1 MKRLLVV
8 GVIAGL
14 TLGAG
19 LRAQDARG
27 PARAPV
33 ATNGTSKANGAPAA
47 RAATTRPSSSND
59 WPTVGNDPGGMK
71 YSALTQITP
80 ENVSQ
85 LTTAWT
91 YDMGVPALGYT
102 VTPIVV
108 NNVMYFP
115 VQGTTIVALQA
126 DSGKE
131 LWKYDLKSL
140 PGIGPNPSAGG
151 RGISWWP
158 GTARLAP
165 RIVIDT
171 TNGFIVQL
179 DAKTGTPIQGPAG
192 MINLSTGI
200 MEKFGGSYSTNT
212 PPAIYKNLAIIAAR
226 TGEQGRYGLPGD
238 PRAFDLLTGKE
249 VWRFHVVPQPGDEN
263 FGTWG
268 LNGWQDR
275 RGPGV
280 WVPMTVD
287 PVNDL
292 VFVPMGNATDQNYGG
307 SRPGENL
314 YATTVL
320 ALQASTGKR
329 KWHRQLTHHDIYD
342 WDISSPPALVEAV
355 KDGQRV
361 PAVAQM
367 TKQGLLFMFNRL
379 TGEPLFGME
388 ERPVPAFDAPG
399 DAAWPTQPFPLKPAG
414 LTRDSMTRKE
424 VSKISPEA
432 EKYCTELFDKSV
444 NMGPYTPYGMLPSL
458 VFPGSE
464 GGGGWAGVAGNPAL
478 NLVFVNTRHLGVI
491 GQLQPS
497 ASSGVLPSF
506 GKQKVPSN
514 FYVDQQGYPCNAPPW
529 SELVA
534 VSTATGDIVW
544 RTPLGE
550 YKDLT
555 AKGILNTGTA
565 VNDGGPIA
573 TATGLVFIGS
583 TSDFGF
589 RAFDANTGKELWKVT
604 LPDDVLMTPLTYQG
618 ANGTQYVVA
627 VAGGGDAAF
636 HIPAKPSPGANAT
649 VVAFAL
655 K

>member
-1 MKRLLVV
+1 MKRLLLLAVV
-8 GVIAGL
+8 IGL
-14 TLGAG
+14 GLGAL
-19 LRAQDARG
+19 LRAQSPKT
-27 PARAPV
+27 PARAP
-33 ATNGTSKANGAPAA
+33 ARPAA
-47 RAATTRPSSSND
+47 SAKAPGPAD
-59 WPTVGNDPGGMK
+59 WPTVGNDPGSMK
-71 YSALTQITP
+71 FSSLTQITP
-80 ENVSQ
+80 ANVTQ

-91 YDMGVPALGYT
+91 YDMGVPASGYT
-102 VTPIVV
+102 ITPIVIG
-108 NNVMYFP
+108 NVMYLP
-115 VQGTTIVALQA
+115 IQGTIIVALQA

-131 LWKYDLKSL
+131 LWKYDLKGL
-140 PGIGPNPSAGG
+140 KDLGPNPSAGG
-151 RGISWWP
+151 RGISYWP
-158 GTARLAP
+158 GAARVAP

-179 DAKTGTPIQGPAG
+179 DARTGEPIPGPAG
-192 MINLSTGI
+192 MINLATGVT
-200 MEKFGGSYSTNT
+200 EKFGGGYSTNT

-249 VWRFHVVPQPGDEN
+249 VWRFHVVPHPEDEN

-292 VFVPMGNATDQNYGG
+292 VLVPLGNATDQNYGG
-307 SRPGENL
+307 NRPGANL
-314 YATTVL
+314 YATTIL
-320 ALQASTGKR
+320 ALRASTGTR
-329 KWHRQLTHHDIYD
+329 VWHQQITHHDIYD
-342 WDISSPPALVEAV
+342 WDVNAPPALIEAV
-355 KDGQRV
+355 KDGQRL

-379 TGEPLFGME
+379 TGEPLFGLE
-388 ERPVPAFDAPG
+388 ERPVPRFDAPG
-399 DAAWPTQPFPLKPAG
+399 DQAWPTQPFPVKPSG
-414 LTRDSMTRKE
+414 LTRDGMTRKE
-424 VSKISPEA
+424 VSRISPEA

-464 GGGGWAGVAGNPAL
+464 GGGGWGGVAADPGR

-491 GQLQPS
+491 AQLQPS
-497 ASSGVLPSF
+497 MSSGVLPSF
-506 GKQKVPSN
+506 GKQKVPGN
-514 FYVDQQGYPCNAPPW
+514 FYVDPQGYPCNAPPW
-529 SELVA
+529 SEIVA

-550 YKDLT
+550 YPELK

-565 VNDGGPIA
+565 LNDGGPIA
-573 TATGLVFIGS
+573 TASGLVFIGA
-583 TSDFGF
+583 TGDYGF
-589 RAFDANTGKELWKVT
+589 RAFDAMTGKELWKAT
-604 LPDDVLMTPLTYQG
+604 LPDDALMSPLTYQG
-618 ANGTQYVVA
+618 GNGKQFVVA

>member
-1 MKRLLVV
+1 MKRLLVTGAV
-8 GVIAGL
+8 LGL
-14 TLGAG
+14 ALGG
-19 LRAQDARG
+19 GMRAQNVKPPARG
-27 PARAPV
+27 PV
-33 ATNGTSKANGAPAA
+33 KAPAPA
-47 RAATTRPSSSND
+47 KAPAPHD
-59 WPTVGNDPGGMK
+59 WPTVGNDPGSMK
-71 YSALTQITP
+71 YSPLTQITP
-80 ENVSQ
+80 ENVTQ
-85 LTTAWT
+85 LTPAWT
-91 YDMGVPALGYT
+91 YDMGVPASGYT
-102 VTPIVV
+102 ITPIVIG
-108 NNVMYFP
+108 NVMYLP
-115 VQGTTIVALQA
+115 IQGTIIVALQA

-131 LWKYDLKSL
+131 LWKYDLKNL
-140 PGIGPNPSAGG
+140 KDLGPNPSAGG
-151 RGISWWP
+151 RGISYWS
-158 GTARLAP
+158 GTARIAP

-179 DAKTGTPIQGPAG
+179 DAKTGEPVPGPAG
-192 MINLSTGI
+192 MINLATGVT
-200 MEKFGGSYSTNT
+200 EKFGGGYSTNT

-249 VWRFHVVPQPGDEN
+249 VWRFHVVPHPGDEN

-292 VFVPMGNATDQNYGG
+292 VLIPLGNATDQNYGG
-307 SRPGENL
+307 NRPGENL
-314 YATTVL
+314 YATTLLVL
-320 ALQASTGKR
+320 RASTGKR
-329 KWHRQLTHHDIYD
+329 VWHQQLTHHDIYD
-342 WDISSPPALVEAV
+342 WDVNCPPALIEAT
-355 KDGQRV
+355 KNGKKI

-367 TKQGLLFMFNRL
+367 TKQGMLFMFDRL

-388 ERPVPAFDAPG
+388 ERPVPRFDAPG
-399 DAAWPTQPFPLKPAG
+399 DQAWPTQPFPVKPAG
-414 LTRDSMTRKE
+414 LTRDGMTRKE

-464 GGGGWAGVAGNPAL
+464 GGGSWAGVAADPARE
-478 NLVFVNTRHLGVI
+478 LVFLNTRHLGVI
-491 GQLQPS
+491 AQLQPS
-497 ASSGVLPSF
+497 MSSGVLPSF
-506 GKQKVPSN
+506 GKQKVPTN
-514 FYVDQQGYPCNAPPW
+514 FYVDPQGYPCNAPPW

-534 VSTATGDIVW
+534 VSTSTGDIVW

-550 YKDLT
+550 YPDLK

-573 TATGLVFIGS
+573 TASGLVFIGA
-583 TSDFGF
+583 TTDFGF
-589 RAFDANTGKELWKVT
+589 RAFDAKTGKELWRTT
-604 LPDDVLMTPLTYQG
+604 LPDDSLMTPLTYQG
-618 ANGTQYVVA
+618 GNGKQFVVT

-636 HIPAKPSPGANAT
+636 HIPPKPSPGPNAT
-649 VVAFAL
+649 VIAFAL

>member
-1 MKRLLVV
+1 MKRLLVLGAIV
-8 GVIAGL
+8 GVGLAAGL
-14 TLGAG
+14 SAQNAG
-19 LRAQDARG
+19 KPPVKAAPRAAAA
-27 PARAPV
+27 PARAP
-33 ATNGTSKANGAPAA
+33 GP
-47 RAATTRPSSSND
+47 ND
-59 WPTVGNDPGGMK
+59 WPTVGNDPGSMK
-71 YSALTQITP
+71 FSPLTQITP
-80 ENVSQ
+80 DNVNQ

-91 YDMGVPALGYT
+91 YDMGVPASGYT
-102 VTPIVV
+102 ITPIVIG
-108 NNVMYFP
+108 NVMYLP
-115 VQGTTIVALQA
+115 IQGTIIVALQA
-126 DSGKE
+126 DLGKE
-131 LWKYDLKSL
+131 LWKYDLK
-140 PGIGPNPSAGG
+140 GIKDLGPNPSAGG
-151 RGISWWP
+151 RGISYWS
-158 GTARLAP
+158 GTARVAP

-179 DAKTGTPIQGPAG
+179 DARTGEPIPGPAG
-192 MINLSTGI
+192 MINLATGVT
-200 MEKFGGSYSTNT
+200 EKFGGGYSTNT

-249 VWRFHVVPQPGDEN
+249 VWRFHVVPHPEDEN

-292 VFVPMGNATDQNYGG
+292 VLIPLGNATDQNYGG
-307 SRPGENL
+307 NRPGENL
-314 YATTVL
+314 YATTLLVL
-320 ALQASTGKR
+320 RASTGR
-329 KWHRQLTHHDIYD
+329 RVWHQQLTHHDIYD
-342 WDISSPPALVEAV
+342 WDVNCPPALIEATIGG
-355 KDGQRV
+355 KKV

-367 TKQGLLFMFNRL
+367 TKQGMLFMFNRL

-388 ERPVPAFDAPG
+388 ERPVPRFDAPG
-399 DAAWPTQPFPLKPAG
+399 DQAWPTQPFPVKPAG
-414 LTRDSMTRKE
+414 LTRDGMTRKE

-432 EKYCTELFDKSV
+432 EKYCTELYDKSV

-464 GGGGWAGVAGNPAL
+464 GGGSWAGVSSDPARG
-478 NLVFVNTRHLGVI
+478 LVFLNTRHLGVI
-491 GQLQPS
+491 AQLQS
-497 ASSGVLPSF
+497 SMSSGVLPSF
-506 GKQKVPSN
+506 GKQKVPTN
-514 FYVDQQGYPCNAPPW
+514 FYVDPQGYPCNAPPW

-534 VSTATGDIVW
+534 VSTSTGDIVW

-550 YKDLT
+550 YPELK

-565 VNDGGPIA
+565 VNDGGPIS
-573 TATGLVFIGS
+573 TASGLVFIGA
-583 TSDFGF
+583 TTDFGF
-589 RAFDANTGKELWKVT
+589 RAFDAKTGKELWKAT
-604 LPDDVLMTPLTYQG
+604 LPDDSLMTPLTYQG
-618 ANGTQYVVA
+618 GNGKQFVVA